1 MNIIIRYNNTIKN
14 IEIKSNDNYKTI
26 IEKIEKCLYIEY
38 DITKYYIIV
47 KNKHFT
53 ENSSYIVLNKLKK
66 NDIINIGLKI
76 NGGLE
81 SVINLLLN
89 ADKFFAGLLDIVL
102 ELIRIF
108 GLVFEMIPLIFKPD
122 ALIDDVIGGV
132 INGINFVI
140 KNLLSNVS
148 LNRNS
153 NAGKE
158 EREGVFGVSDKTR
171 AICLPPSIMDLIF
184 LVLCPPLVLFLKKG
198 GSFFFQIILCTLLT
212 YKLYYFPGFIF
223 AAVYVLC

>member
-14 IEIKSNDNYKTI
+14 IEIESNDNYKTI
-26 IEKIEKCLYIEY
+26 IEKIENCLYIKY
-38 DITKYYIIV
+38 DITRYYIIV

-53 ENSSYIVLNKLKK
+53 ENNSENVLNYLIN

-102 ELIRIF
+102 QLISIF

-122 ALIDDVIGGV
+122 ALIDAVMGGV

-140 KNLLSNVS
+140 KNLLSNLS
-148 LNRNS
+148 IDRNS
-153 NAGKE
+153 NSKNE
-158 EREGVFGVSDKTR
+158 ERLGVFGVSDKTR
-171 AICLPPSIMDLIF
+171 AICLPPSIMDLII
-184 LVLCPPLVLFLKKG
+184 LVLCPPLVLFLKKKW
-198 GSFFFQIILCTLLT
+198 SFFFQIILCALLT

-223 AAVYVLC
+223 AAVYVLF

>member
-26 IEKIEKCLYIEY
+26 IEKIEKCLYIDY
-38 DITKYYIIV
+38 DISRYYIII

-53 ENSSYIVLNKLKK
+53 ENNSDNVLNKLIN

-76 NGGLE
+76 NGGIE
-81 SVINLLLN
+81 SVITLLLN
-89 ADKFFAGLLDIVL
+89 ADKFFSGLLDIVL

-108 GLVFEMIPLIFKPD
+108 ALVFEMIPLIFKPD
-122 ALIDDVIGGV
+122 ALIDAVMGGV
-132 INGINFVI
+132 INGINIVI
-140 KNLLSNVS
+140 KNLLSNMS

-153 NAGKE
+153 NSKKE
-158 EREGVFGVSDKTR
+158 ERLGVFGVSDKTR
-171 AICLPPSIMDLIF
+171 AMCLPPSIMDLII

-198 GSFFFQIILCTLLT
+198 LNFFFQIILCSLLT

-223 AAVYVLC
+223 AAVYILC